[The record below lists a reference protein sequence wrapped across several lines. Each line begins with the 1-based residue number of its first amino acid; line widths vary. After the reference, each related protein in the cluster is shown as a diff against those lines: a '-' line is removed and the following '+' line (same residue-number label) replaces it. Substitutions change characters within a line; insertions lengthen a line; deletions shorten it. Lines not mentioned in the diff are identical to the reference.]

1 MTIHDEVTYEKLQYD
16 INRKA
21 VKYQH
26 HHAKFINLNILLAKK
41 YKSRSKLS
49 NRTSQVYSHLLKE

>member
-21 VKYQH
+21 VKISTSSCKIH
-26 HHAKFINLNILLAKK
+26 KFEYLTGKK
-41 YKSRSKLS
+41 I
-49 NRTSQVYSHLLKE
+49 QVQIKVE